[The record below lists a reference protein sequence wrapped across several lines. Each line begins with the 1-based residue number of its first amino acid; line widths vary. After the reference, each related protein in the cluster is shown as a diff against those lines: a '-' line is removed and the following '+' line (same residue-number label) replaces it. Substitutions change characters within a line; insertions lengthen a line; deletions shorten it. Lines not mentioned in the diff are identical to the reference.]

1 MCGIY
6 GSTIQYSDDTVL
18 AKLDRIR
25 FRGPDFSSYTR
36 NDDVI
41 LGHNRLAI
49 IDLDSRSNQPFK
61 YEFLTIVFN
70 GEVYNYQQMKSKLMV
85 KGYKFTTSSD
95 TEVICAAYIEYGE
108 KCLDDFNGM
117 FSFVIYN
124 EKEKMLFGARD
135 RLGKK
140 PFYYAYTNSG
150 FEFSSQP
157 SAIALD
163 RDLTISH
170 AAINEFLFCGY
181 IPDPLCIYTQLKKLP
196 PGCYFTYDIC
206 KNDLKVQKYWEL
218 DFNWSKKYAGSYND
232 AREELKEI
240 LDDAVKIRMNADVP
254 LGVFLSSGIDSSL
267 IAAIASKHH
276 ADVKTFNVSFNE
288 KGYDESEAA
297 THIASFLGTN
307 HFTIDCNYKEGIDMI
322 ETYAHYYDEPF
333 ADSSAIP
340 GLLLAKHTKKYVTV
354 ALTGDGGDES
364 FLGYD
369 RYRWIDNIDTVF
381 KTPLVLRNAIA
392 WFVGLS
398 PNYRHKLIA
407 MGLQQTDIETLYIK
421 LCGGMDHSCMIEPY
435 NASSG
440 VNYSLLANSHKP
452 LLERISDYDIKTY
465 LNGDINTKVDR
476 SSMAYAI
483 ESRAPLMD
491 YRVVEF
497 AQSLPTAFKMQGRV
511 QKRILRD
518 ILFEK
523 IPADM
528 YNRPKSGFK
537 VPLKLWFKNELK
549 EYVLDTLNKDGLNSI
564 PGIDA
569 QRAGL
574 MIAEHMDGKWN
585 RTQLIWSLL
594 ILKQWLQKHTDY
606 VSHKNEAVLS

>member
-25 FRGPDFSSYTR
+25 FRGPDFSSHTR

-49 IDLDSRSNQPFK
+49 IDLDPRSNQPFK

-70 GEVYNYQQMKSKLMV
+70 GEIYNYQQIKSKLIA

-108 KCLDDFNGM
+108 KCLNDFNGM

-124 EKEKMLFGARD
+124 EREKILFGARD

-140 PFYYAYTNSG
+140 PFYYAHTSSG

-170 AAINEFLFCGY
+170 TAINEFLFCGY
-181 IPDPLCIYTQLKKLP
+181 IPDPLCIYAELKKLP
-196 PGCYFTYDIC
+196 AGCCFTYDIY

-218 DFNWSKKYAGSYND
+218 DFNWSKKYTGSYTD

-240 LDDAVKIRMNADVP
+240 LNDAVKIRMNADVP

-267 IAAIASKHH
+267 VAAIASAHH
-276 ADVKTFNVSFNE
+276 SDVKTFNVSFNE

-297 THIASFLGTN
+297 GHIASFLGTN
-307 HFTIDCNYKEGIDMI
+307 HFTIECNYKEGIGMI
-322 ETYAHYYDEPF
+322 ETYAHFYDEPF

-369 RYRWIDNIDTVF
+369 RYRWMDNMDTVF
-381 KTPLVLRNAIA
+381 KTPLVLRKAMA

-407 MGLQQTDIETLYIK
+407 MGVQQTDIETLYIK
-421 LCGGMDHSCMIEPY
+421 LCGGMDHPCMLEPY
-435 NASSG
+435 DATSG
-440 VNYSLLANSHKP
+440 VNYSFLANNHKP
-452 LLERISDYDIKTY
+452 LLERIADYDIKTY

-497 AQSLPTAFKMQGRV
+497 ARSLPTAFKMQGNV

-523 IPADM
+523 IPANI

-537 VPLKLWFKNELK
+537 VPLRLWFKNELK
-549 EYVLDTLNKDGLNSI
+549 EYVLDTLNKSGLSSI

-569 QRAGL
+569 QKAEL
-574 MIAEHMDGKWN
+574 MIAEHMAGKWN

-594 ILKQWLQKHTDY
+594 ILKQWLQKHNEH
-606 VSHKNEAVLS
+606 VSYKNEAVLS

>member
-1 MCGIY
+1 
-6 GSTIQYSDDTVL
+6 
-18 AKLDRIR
+18 
-25 FRGPDFSSYTR
+25 
-36 NDDVI
+36 
-41 LGHNRLAI
+41 
-49 IDLDSRSNQPFK
+49 
-61 YEFLTIVFN
+61 
-70 GEVYNYQQMKSKLMV
+70 
-85 KGYKFTTSSD
+85 
-95 TEVICAAYIEYGE
+95 
-108 KCLDDFNGM
+108 
-117 FSFVIYN
+117 
-124 EKEKMLFGARD
+124 
-135 RLGKK
+135 
-140 PFYYAYTNSG
+140 
-150 FEFSSQP
+150 
-157 SAIALD
+157 
-163 RDLTISH
+163 
-170 AAINEFLFCGY
+170 
-181 IPDPLCIYTQLKKLP
+181 
-196 PGCYFTYDIC
+196 
-206 KNDLKVQKYWEL
+206 
-218 DFNWSKKYAGSYND
+218 
-232 AREELKEI
+232 
-240 LDDAVKIRMNADVP
+240 MNADVP

-267 IAAIASKHH
+267 VTAIASAHH
-276 ADVKTFNVSFNE
+276 PDVKTFNVSFNE

-297 THIASFLGTN
+297 GQIASFLGTN

-369 RYRWIDNIDTVF
+369 RYRWMGNIDTVF
-381 KTPLVLRNAIA
+381 KTPLVLRKAMA

-407 MGLQQTDIETLYIK
+407 MGVKQTNIETLYIK
-421 LCGGMDHSCMIEPY
+421 LCGGMDHPWMLEPSD
-435 NASSG
+435 AASG
-440 VNYSLLANSHKP
+440 VNYSFLSNNHKP

-497 AQSLPTAFKMQGRV
+497 ARSLPTAFKMQGKI

-518 ILFEK
+518 VLFER

-549 EYVLDTLNKDGLNSI
+549 EYVLDTLNKEGLRTI

-569 QRAGL
+569 PKAEL
-574 MIAEHMDGKWN
+574 LIAEHMAGKWN

-594 ILKQWLQKHTDY
+594 ILKQWLQKHTEQFAY
-606 VSHKNEAVLS
+606 KSEAVLS